1 MIDQKPRLSDEITAA
16 FAWWHDAGVDLDF
29 TDDVTDWLAQPEVA
43 DEQAGDAPRR
53 TSPPPKAEPAPAQQK
68 VDLLGPNFPQDLTE
82 FHNWW
87 LEEPGLDPIGPRGR
101 ISPRGKAGSELM
113 VLVVDPE
120 AEDRDRLLSGP
131 QGRLLARALTAMGMK
146 EDQIYLASA
155 LPRHTPM
162 ADGAALAQ
170 AGYTEVLL
178 HHIKLARPKKI
189 LAFGTNI
196 LPLLG
201 HNAAQD
207 PQSLREIN
215 HDGAR
220 VPLLVTEGL
229 DSMLAM
235 PRLKA
240 RFWRRWL
247 EWTDG

>member
-1 MIDQKPRLSDEITAA
+1 MIDQKTRLSEEIAAA
-16 FAWWHDAGVDLDF
+16 FAWWRDAGVDLDF
-29 TDDVTDWLAQPEVA
+29 ADDATDWLAAPEVEKPA
-43 DEQAGDAPRR
+43 TIAP
-53 TSPPPKAEPAPAQQK
+53 TKPPAMQQSETAPAQQK
-68 VDLLGPNFPQDLTE
+68 ADLLGPTPPQDLAA
-82 FHNWW
+82 FHGWW
-87 LEEPGLDPIGPRGR
+87 MEERTLDPVGLRGR
-101 ISPRGKAGSELM
+101 ISPRGKADAELM
-113 VLVVDPE
+113 VVVVDPE

-131 QGRLLARALTAMGMK
+131 QGKLLAKALAAMGL
-146 EDQIYLASA
+146 EEEQIYLASA
-155 LPRHTPM
+155 VPRHTPM
-162 ADGAALAQ
+162 ADGTALAQ
-170 AGYTEVLL
+170 AGYADVLL

-215 HDGAR
+215 HDDER
-220 VPLLVTEGL
+220 VPVLVTEGL

>member
-1 MIDQKPRLSDEITAA
+1 MTIQKIRFSEEIAAA
-16 FAWWHDAGVDLDF
+16 FEWWRDAGVDLDF
-29 TDDVTDWLAQPEVA
+29 TDDATDWLAQPEVPV
-43 DEQAGDAPRR
+43 EQAGDAPRR

-68 VDLLGPNFPQDLTE
+68 VDLLGPNPPQDLAA
-82 FHNWW
+82 FHGWW
-87 LEEPGLDPIGPRGR
+87 LEEPALDPIGPRGR
-101 ISPRGKAGSELM
+101 IAPRGAPGAELM
-113 VLVVDPE
+113 VLVIDPE
-120 AEDRDRLLSGP
+120 ENDRDHLLSGP
-131 QGRLLARALTAMGMK
+131 QGKLLSRIFAAMGL
-146 EDQIYLASA
+146 EENQVYLASA

-162 ADGAALAQ
+162 ADGEALAR
-170 AGYTEVLL
+170 AGYADVLAF
-178 HHIKLARPKKI
+178 HIKLARPKKI

>member
-1 MIDQKPRLSDEITAA
+1 MIDQKTRFSDEIAAA
-16 FAWWHDAGVDLDF
+16 FEWWRTAGVDLDF
-29 TDDVTDWLAQPEVA
+29 ADDVTDWLAEPEKTELAVAPSAPQPIAARQV
-43 DEQAGDAPRR
+43 
-53 TSPPPKAEPAPAQQK
+53 EPVLSQQK
-68 VDLLGPNFPQDLTE
+68 IDLLGPSPPQDLAA
-82 FHNWW
+82 FHRWW
-87 LEEPGLDPIGPRGR
+87 LEEPAIDPIGPRGR
-101 ISPRGKAGSELM
+101 IVPRGEADAELM

-120 AEDRDRLLSGP
+120 EEDREHLLSGP
-131 QGRLLARALTAMGMK
+131 QGKLLARIIAAMGLD
-146 EDQIYLASA
+146 ETQVYLASV

-162 ADGAALAQ
+162 ANGEALAQ
-170 AGYTEVLL
+170 AGYDDVLI

-215 HDGAR
+215 HDVAR

>member
-1 MIDQKPRLSDEITAA
+1 MIEQKTRLSDEITAA
-16 FAWWHDAGVDLDF
+16 FAWWQEAGVDLDF
-29 TDDVTDWLAQPEVA
+29 VDDATDWLAVP
-43 DEQAGDAPRR
+43 
-53 TSPPPKAEPAPAQQK
+53 AEPQPTGSADPAKSRPSEQVEAAAPQQK
-68 VDLLGPNFPQDLTE
+68 MDLLGPNPPQDLRS
-82 FHNWW
+82 FQQWW
-87 LEEPGLDPIGPRGR
+87 MEEPGLDPVGSRGR
-101 ISPRGKAGSELM
+101 IAPRGEAGADLM

-120 AEDRDRLLSGP
+120 ESDRDRLLSGP
-131 QGRLLARALTAMGMK
+131 QGRLLARIFAAMGL
-146 EDQIYLASA
+146 EETQVYLASA

-162 ADGAALAQ
+162 ADGTALVQ
-170 AGYTEVLL
+170 AGYADVLI
-178 HHIKLARPKKI
+178 HHVKIARPKKI

-215 HDGAR
+215 HESAST
-220 VPLLVTEGL
+220 PLLVTEGL